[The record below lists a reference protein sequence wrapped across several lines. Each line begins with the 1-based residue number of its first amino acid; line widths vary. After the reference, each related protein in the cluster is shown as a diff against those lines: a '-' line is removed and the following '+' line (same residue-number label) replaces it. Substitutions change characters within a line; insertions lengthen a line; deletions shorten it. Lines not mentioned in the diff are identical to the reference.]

1 MLLFCSLRKHPHP
14 NPPPSPPQTGGIF
27 DRGREYY
34 LPTQFEKE
42 PIFWTPAGVYPRE
55 GGGGSDKVIAF
66 LSELVVLF
74 HCQKPTCQENT
85 EPIRKPHQSIS
96 RLLPQDL

>member
-1 MLLFCSLRKHPHP
+1 
-14 NPPPSPPQTGGIF
+14 
-27 DRGREYY
+27 
-34 LPTQFEKE
+34 
-42 PIFWTPAGVYPRE
+42 
-55 GGGGSDKVIAF
+55 VIAF